1 MFMFTIGHR
10 ESHGL
15 PRTSRSD
22 VAVYFES
29 AEKLY
34 YWRWIHKRESK
45 ALGTYAAQLISHV
58 VPNSLVFRWRK

>member
-1 MFMFTIGHR
+1 MFMLTIER
-10 ESHGL
+10 RDSHGL

-34 YWRWIHKRESK
+34 YWWIHKRESK

-58 VPNSLVFRWRK
+58 VPNSLVFR